1 MSATRVLHHPAFYA
15 ALLALCAASFVE
27 GVLPPQAAPGVMA
40 PAPAPVEREAAFATA
55 AAVLIPL
62 LLGAGLAVGYVVLR
76 AHNVLVFPRCEFP
89 LAPWPGWHLLRAG
102 IALFTFVRGVGIGL
116 AWVRHLQEAEGWQR
130 WLPAGLLPVAA
141 SNLTMLLACGFTMA
155 LVAAHGSPLSLLGLR
170 EPRPLRRALLGVT
183 GFLMLYPLLYLAR
196 LVVETLAPRV
206 GLPTQPPELLVQLAG
221 VSPLASAVAFFGIVV
236 VTPLAEEVFF
246 RGFFYA
252 TLRRQL
258 GPLGSILLSALVF
271 AFLHSHLLGVVHLFL
286 VGFLF
291 AYLYERTGSLAASIA
306 AHAAYNL
313 YVLLLA
319 SLTIR
324 S

>member
-1 MSATRVLHHPAFYA
+1 
-15 ALLALCAASFVE
+15 
-27 GVLPPQAAPGVMA
+27 
-40 PAPAPVEREAAFATA
+40 
-55 AAVLIPL
+55 
-62 LLGAGLAVGYVVLR
+62 VGYVVLR
-76 AHNVLVFPRCEFP
+76 AHNVLVFPRCDFP
-89 LAPWPGWHLLRAG
+89 LAPWTGWHLLRSG
-102 IALFTFVRGVGIGL
+102 IALFAIARGVGIGL
-116 AWVRHLQEAEGWQR
+116 AWVSHLQEAQGWWR
-130 WLPAGLLPVAA
+130 WLPAGLLTMVA
-141 SNLTMLLACGFTMA
+141 SNLTMLLACLFTMA
-155 LVAAHGSPLSLLGLR
+155 LVAAHGSPLTLLGLR
-170 EPRPLRRALLGVT
+170 EPRPVRRALLGVT
-183 GFLMLYPLLYLAR
+183 GFLMVYPLLFLAT
-196 LVVETLAPRV
+196 LAVLTLAPRV
-206 GLPTQPPELLVQLAG
+206 GLPTQPPELLVQLAR
-221 VSPLASAVAFFGIVV
+221 VSPLAWAVAFFGIVV

-291 AYLYERTGSLAASIA
+291 AYLYERTGSLVASIA